1 MSFRFAPVAGKPTCK
16 VRFVMQDPEVFGFPK
31 DQKEIVKDAIKGQSL
46 LEVALGEEPHVE
58 IEHTC
63 GGVTACSTCH
73 VWVTKGLE
81 HMSEASDAE
90 GDRVDQARDVR
101 ICSRLSCQA
110 RIEKEGVEIT
120 CEIPAWNRNLVKE
133 APHD

>member
-1 MSFRFAPVAGKPTCK
+1 MSFRFAAVTGEKNCK
-16 VRFVMQDPEVFGFPK
+16 VRFVMQDPESFGFPK
-31 DQKEIVKDAIKGQSL
+31 DQRELVKDAIKGQSL

-73 VWVTKGLE
+73 VWVTRGLE
-81 HMSEASDAE
+81 KMSEASDAE
-90 GDRVDQARDVR
+90 LDRVDQARDVKLT
-101 ICSRLSCQA
+101 SRLSCQA
-110 RIEKEGVEIT
+110 RIQEDHTEIT

>member
-1 MSFRFAPVAGKPTCK
+1 MSFRFAVVKGQPTCK
-16 VRFVMQDPEVFGFPK
+16 VKFVMQDPEVFGFPK
-31 DQKEIVKDAIKGQSL
+31 DQKELVKDAIKGQSI

-73 VWVTKGLE
+73 VWITKGMDN
-81 HMSEASDAE
+81 MSEPSDAE
-90 GDRVDQARDVR
+90 LDRVDQARD
-101 ICSRLSCQA
+101 ITLNSRLSCQA
-110 RIEKEGVEIT
+110 RIETDNVEIT
-120 CEIPAWNRNLVKE
+120 VEIPSWNRNLVKE

>member
-1 MSFRFAPVAGKPTCK
+1 MSFRFAAVTGPQNCK
-16 VRFVMQDPEVFGFPK
+16 VRFVMQDPESFGFPK
-31 DQKEIVKDAIKGQSL
+31 DQKEIVKPAVKGQSI

-73 VWVTKGLE
+73 VWVTQGGQ
-81 HMSEASDAE
+81 HMSEATDAE
-90 GDRVDQARDVR
+90 LDRVDQARDVK

-110 RIEKEGVEIT
+110 RILSENVEVV
-120 CEIPAWNRNLVKE
+120 CEIPSWNRNLVKE